1 MITLYRRELCSLR
14 RCCLFLLFVFGT
26 VVPFFVDGQTS
37 SDEERGRWEAEAKEV
52 TIVRDNWG
60 IPHIYGKTDAA
71 VVFGLLYVECETDF
85 ARVEKNYLEQMGRQA
100 EAYGENYLYTDIMMR
115 LIYDSAQAV
124 ADYERSPVWM
134 HRLLDAFADGVNY
147 YLYKHPDTRPLVLKR
162 FKPWYALLFTDGSV
176 SATSTGGARLD
187 EIKNFYSGGYGL
199 AAGHSRHRAPAVS
212 DVERMVL
219 MDRGIG
225 APDGGGGESRATKG
239 DGVSGQ
245 QQWAPDGEGGDS
257 STGQPEEE
265 EERRAGMPGT
275 SGEDEE
281 RGSNGFALA
290 GFRTASEATEL
301 YINPHVPFYFRLE
314 VQLVSEEGLDTY
326 GAVTW
331 GQFFV
336 YQGFNAHCGW
346 MHTSSYAD
354 VADLYAEKVKR
365 QGNGWVYEYQGQ
377 TRPVK
382 EKPFVVFYRKDSALE
397 AFPVKGFY
405 THHGPVMCS
414 REGRWLSLKEYNRS
428 LDALLEAWLITR
440 ANTFDEYKKAMDY
453 RANTTNNT
461 VYADDQGNIAYWH
474 GNFMPRRD
482 SSYDWSLPV
491 DGTTAATEW
500 KGIHTLDEIVHVYNP
515 ATGWIENCNSTPY
528 TSSGNSSPQRSQYP
542 AYMAPDGE
550 NFRALNAQRMLSG
563 ANAFTLDSLTARGYD
578 HYLMAFDVLLPA
590 LFSAYSTAGD
600 SVRRALQEPI
610 GLLQK
615 WDRRSGVRSVATTL
629 AVEWATRMAGYAPR
643 PRTTEE
649 ATHQVDN
656 LQKELEHTT
665 PAQRVGEMLAVI
677 TELKQRYGSWKIEWG
692 EICRYQRLTG
702 KIVETYDDKKP
713 SLAVG
718 LVPSA
723 YGQLPSFV
731 SRVMPNTKKRYG
743 VSGNSFIAAV
753 EFGKK
758 VTAKT
763 VVTGGESS
771 DPASPH
777 FTDQAAMYING
788 RFKDVLFYKED
799 VEKHVEKRYHPG
811 EE

>member
-1 MITLYRRELCSLR
+1 MVIPGGEAGDGIEEAGDGMEEPDISKFTLNWGMIRY
-14 RCCLFLLFVFGT
+14 CLLLLFISATFS
-26 VVPFFVDGQTS
+26 VVAQSTS
-37 SDEERGRWEAEAKEV
+37 ADEQRRWETEASAV
-52 TIVRDNWG
+52 TVARDNWG
-60 IPHIYGKTDAA
+60 IPHIYAKTDAE
-71 VVFGLLYVECETDF
+71 VVFGLLYAECETDF
-85 ARVEKNYLEQMGRQA
+85 ARVEKNYLEQLGRQA
-100 EAYGENYLYTDIMMR
+100 EAYGENYLYTDVMMR

-124 ADYERSPVWM
+124 ADYERSPAWM

-147 YLYKHPDTRPLVLKR
+147 YLYKHPEAKPLVLKR
-162 FKPWYALLFTDGSV
+162 FKPWYALMFTDGSV

-187 EIKNFYSGGYGL
+187 EIKNFYGGHEGL
-199 AAGHSRHRAPAVS
+199 AMGHPVHSMRAVS
-212 DVERMVL
+212 DVEKMVL
-219 MDRGIG
+219 ADRGIG
-225 APDGGGGESRATKG
+225 ASDGSDGSVVKG
-239 DGVSGQ
+239 KGQ
-245 QQWAPDGEGGDS
+245 EQWAPEAGNGGD
-257 STGQPEEE
+257 
-265 EERRAGMPGT
+265 
-275 SGEDEE
+275 EDE
-281 RGSNGFALA
+281 RGSNGFALS
-290 GFRTASEATEL
+290 GFRTASQATEL

-314 VQLVSEEGLDTY
+314 VQLVSEEGLNAY

-346 MHTSSYAD
+346 MHTSSDAD

-365 QGNGWVYEYQGQ
+365 MDNGWVYEYESQ

-382 EKPFVVFYRKDSALE
+382 EKPFVVYYKKDSGLVAY
-397 AFPVKGFY
+397 PVKGYY

-428 LDALLEAWLITR
+428 LDALLEAWLITK
-440 ANTFDEYKKAMDY
+440 ANTFDEYKKAMDL

-474 GNFMPRRD
+474 GDFMPRRD
-482 SSYDWSLPV
+482 SSYNWSLPV

-500 KGIHTLDEIVHVYNP
+500 KGVHTLDEIVHVYNP

-550 NFRALNAQRMLSG
+550 NFRALNAQRMLSE
-563 ANAFTLDSLTARGYD
+563 ANEFTLDSLISKGYD
-578 HYLMAFDVLLPA
+578 HYLTAFDVLLPA
-590 LFSAYSTAGD
+590 LFSAYGSAND
-600 SVRRALQEPI
+600 SVRRVLQEPI
-610 GLLQK
+610 GILQK
-615 WDRRSGVRSVATTL
+615 WDRRSGARSVATTL
-629 AVEWATRMAGYAPR
+629 AVEWATRMAGFSRR
-643 PRTTEE
+643 PRTAEE
-649 ATHQVDN
+649 ASHQVDN
-656 LQKELEHTT
+656 LQAELEQTT
-665 PAQRVGEMLAVI
+665 PVQRVSELLAVI
-677 TELKQRYGSWKIEWG
+677 TELRQRYGNWKIEWG
-692 EICRYQRLTG
+692 ELCRYQRLTG
-702 KIVETYDDKKP
+702 KIVETYDDRKP

-718 LVPSA
+718 LVSSA
-723 YGQLPSFV
+723 FGQLPSFV

-771 DPASPH
+771 DPKSPH
-777 FTDQAAMYING
+777 FTDQAEMYING

-799 VEKHVEKRYHPG
+799 VEKHVEREYHPG
-811 EE
+811 E